1 MTNLPKPPG
10 RDLNVVERDLGI
22 QWSELL
28 GRPAETIGASADFFE
43 LGGTHEHLAELV
55 PRIDDE
61 FGAPVTVEQ
70 LAAAPTLQRMATVV
84 KLTARRAY
92 GHPAPPL
99 QVTAGEPGRVPVFCV
114 AAMGAMTLG
123 WRRIARHLDPRIP
136 VYASESTAFDAE
148 GRPLLDVESIAAQ
161 HVERI
166 RAIVGRQPVVLTG
179 HSFGGTVAYEI
190 ACQLAADGQEVA
202 GLVLLDTAINVR
214 IGREPWTVKRVP
226 ALLRAMA
233 KREIKAG
240 RARGALLGH
249 RLGLLKVRDNES
261 RVKWLLQSQ
270 RIANR
275 RYRQKPYAGTLT
287 LLTCEGFA
295 RDRDVHLGW
304 GRYVTGDIVV
314 HEVIGEHRAL
324 LAPKWVVTT
333 AAVLDPCLLRLSAP
347 AGAAAVGVQ
356 PAARLG

>member
-1 MTNLPKPPG
+1 MAGAPKPPG
-10 RDLNVVERDLGI
+10 RELNVIERDLGI
-22 QWSELL
+22 QWGALL
-28 GRPAETIGASADFFE
+28 GRPPETIGASADFFE
-43 LGGTHEHLAELV
+43 LGGTHQHLAVLV

-70 LAAAPTLQRMATVV
+70 LASAPTLARMATVV
-84 KLTARRAY
+84 KLSARRAY
-92 GHPAPPL
+92 GHPAPPF
-99 QVTAGEPGRVPVFCV
+99 QVAAGQPGRIPVFCV

-123 WRRIARHLDPRIP
+123 WRRVAKHLDPRTPI
-136 VYASESTAFDAE
+136 YATESTAFDVD
-148 GRPLLDVESIAAQ
+148 GRPLLRVEDIAAQ

-166 RAIVGRQPVVLTG
+166 RAIVGRQPVVLCG

-190 ACQLAADGQEVA
+190 ACQLEADGQQVA

-214 IGREPWTVKRVP
+214 IGREPWTVRRVP
-226 ALLRAMA
+226 ALLRAMV

-240 RARGALLGH
+240 RARAALLGH
-249 RLGLLKVRDNES
+249 RVGVLKVRDNES
-261 RVKWLLQSQ
+261 RVKWILQSQ

-275 RYRQKPYAGTLT
+275 RYRQKLYAGTLT

-295 RDRDVHLGW
+295 RDRDTRLGW

-314 HEVIGEHRAL
+314 HEVVGEHRAL

-333 AAVLDPCLLRLSAP
+333 AAVLDPCLLELSAP
-347 AGAAAVGVQ
+347 ADAAPAQAQ